1 MVMSLL
7 ALTLWFTA
15 VPVYATYPVRQ
26 LSVLGMVH
34 FLVGMPLMIFA
45 IGVTASAVLK
55 MHRPADRGTAPPP

>member
-15 VPVYATYPVRQ
+15 APVYATYPVRQ

-34 FLVGMPLMIFA
+34 FIVGMPLMIVA
-45 IGVTASAVLK
+45 IGITATAVLK
-55 MHRPADRGTAPPP
+55 MHRPADPGTAPPP